1 MTRSCREVLIFTGF
15 FLLWVPVPY
24 CPVGVCACGQE
35 KEDLNSLNL
44 RRSTGLRSLTSGG
57 KKKRK
62 LSLIFIGLLFL
73 ALHKARRGK
82 EETVRISTDEAG
94 TRLSFADDQAVLDIL
109 TWRMTTVPIAER
121 DRA

>member
-82 EETVRISTDEAG
+82 EETVRISTG
-94 TRLSFADDQAVLDIL
+94 
-109 TWRMTTVPIAER
+109 
-121 DRA
+121 